1 MSTRPIAIRKIM
13 SVFVIMVTLLSCS
26 KPVHEEPNSMKKAV
40 SQDWKSE
47 VESTLQLFGHR
58 NWIVIADAAYPQQS
72 NPAIKT
78 LVVNSDQLEVIE
90 FVNESIEK
98 AKHVNATIFIDKE
111 MEFVPE
117 KAAEGIENYR
127 AKLENLL
134 DGKPVQA
141 MLHDAIIQKIDS
153 SAKLFNV
160 LIIKTDLAIPYTSVF
175 FELECGYWDGE
186 DEENLRT
193 IIAGNENSN

>member
-1 MSTRPIAIRKIM
+1 
-13 SVFVIMVTLLSCS
+13 
-26 KPVHEEPNSMKKAV
+26 MKKAV

-78 LVVNSDQLEVIE
+78 LVVNADQLEVVE
-90 FVNESIEK
+90 FVNQSIEK
-98 AKHVNATIFIDKE
+98 AKHVNPTIFIDKE
-111 MEFVPE
+111 LEFVPE
-117 KAAEGIENYR
+117 KSAAGIESYR

-160 LIIKTDLAIPYTSVF
+160 LIIKTNLTIPYTSVF